1 VSRRTF
7 RPALAFHVLTPLYD
21 WATDLVGFGAPF
33 VSRVADSLAL
43 RETESVLDVGCGTGT
58 LLAELGHRYPRAA
71 VAGIDAD
78 FRMLAR
84 ARRKLVS
91 AQVRATLVQAYAQHL
106 PFSAG
111 TFDAV
116 VSTLIFHHL
125 GTPLKQAALGEIH
138 RVLKPGGRFL
148 LADFGKPETAL
159 QWTVL
164 SIGRLFDGIES
175 TRANLQGRLPLMLSE
190 SGFRVAEIAPRYR
203 GVQFLRATRAGGYNG
218 ERWPIHSPRM

>member
-1 VSRRTF
+1 MSRRTF

-91 AQVRATLVQAYAQHL
+91 AQARATLVQAYAQHL

-111 TFDAV
+111 PVDAV

-138 RVLKPGGRFL
+138 RVLKPGGAFSSQTSASR
-148 LADFGKPETAL
+148 KPRC
-159 QWTVL
+159 
-164 SIGRLFDGIES
+164 SGRSSQSAASS
-175 TRANLQGRLPLMLSE
+175 TG
-190 SGFRVAEIAPRYR
+190 
-203 GVQFLRATRAGGYNG
+203 LRARGQTCRDGCL
-218 ERWPIHSPRM
+218 